1 MAAPKELN
9 TLSPQSTLL
18 GNTVIIGV
26 IVLTIA
32 FFIGAGSGAYD
43 PNHIFKMLFGFIT
56 LGTLALAVIAIVIF
70 LIARIGVWL
79 FRRS

>member
-1 MAAPKELN
+1 MTARKLLN
-9 TLSPQSTLL
+9 TLSPKPTLL

-43 PNHIFKMLFGFIT
+43 PGHIFKMLFGFIT
-56 LGTLALAVIAIVIF
+56 VGTLALAVLAIVIF
-70 LIARIGVWL
+70 LIARLGSWL
-79 FRRS
+79 FRRP